1 MPGTSA
7 AAAAAEV
14 LAAVAVAVAGERALG
29 GARGREAVEE
39 AHYGVS
45 ED

>member
-14 LAAVAVAVAGERALG
+14 LAAVAVAGERALG